1 MRMLIRHGRSLELV
15 TEHTHGAISIRE
27 LQSRIWRALP
37 KGCM

>member
-15 TEHTHGAISIRE
+15 LEHIHRAISIRE

-37 KGCM
+37 KDCM